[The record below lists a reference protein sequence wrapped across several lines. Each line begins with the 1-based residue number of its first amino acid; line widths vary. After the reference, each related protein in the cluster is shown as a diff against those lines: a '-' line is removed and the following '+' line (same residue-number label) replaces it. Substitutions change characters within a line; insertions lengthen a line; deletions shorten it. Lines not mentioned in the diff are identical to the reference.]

1 MSNTADTASP
11 QPSSL
16 FQRVDSAI
24 DLIRPAIKQDGGDV
38 ELVDVGADGLVK
50 IRFHGACCGC
60 PSANMTLYQGIRRVL
75 LDKVPEVRDIV
86 AVP

>member
-1 MSNTADTASP
+1 MSNTADTASE
-11 QPSSL
+11 QPSL
-16 FQRVDSAI
+16 FQRVNSAI

-38 ELVDVGADGLVK
+38 ELVGVDDAGLVK

-60 PSANMTLYQGIRRVL
+60 PSANMTLYHGIRRVL
-75 LDKVPEVRDIV
+75 LDKVPEVRDII